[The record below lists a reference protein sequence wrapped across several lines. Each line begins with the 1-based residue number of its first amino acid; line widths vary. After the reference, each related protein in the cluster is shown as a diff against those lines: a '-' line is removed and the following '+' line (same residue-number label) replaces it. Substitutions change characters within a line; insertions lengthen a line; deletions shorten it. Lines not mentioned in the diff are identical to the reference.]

1 MKNELNS
8 SSKYISGVCYDL
20 SMLLDFLNKSS
31 YIEHYA
37 FIFHDSDDC
46 EPHYHFLLC
55 LVRSRRL
62 SDVLNSIN
70 KEGSSNVLVESCSS
84 PSAIVRYFV
93 HADDPDKYQYSV
105 DSIVSDTDLSYFDT
119 LSREKPV
126 KDDNV
131 LNAFID
137 LSNAMPVA
145 DCARKYGRD
154 FIIHYNH
161 IKSLLLDS
169 GMILDKGVYRQ
180 RGDFVNYNDDFM
192 YRYKNGLDEFENV
205 SRETITDKESE

>member
-8 SSKYISGVCYDL
+8 SSKYVCGVCYDL
-20 SMLLDFLNKSS
+20 SILLEYMNKSS

-37 FIFHDSDDC
+37 FIYHDSDDC

-55 LVRSRRL
+55 LARSRRL
-62 SDVLNSIN
+62 SDVLNSIK
-70 KEGSSNVLVESCSS
+70 KEGTSNVLVESCSS
-84 PSAIVRYFV
+84 PSSIVRYFI
-93 HADDPDKYQYSV
+93 HADNPDKHQYAV
-105 DSIVSDTDLSYFDT
+105 DSIVSDTDLSYFDS

-131 LNAFID
+131 LNAFLD
-137 LSNAMPVA
+137 LIGGLPVV
-145 DCARKYGRD
+145 DCSKKYGRD

-169 GMILDKGVYRQ
+169 GYILEKGVYLS
-180 RGDFVNYNDDFM
+180 RGDIVEYGNKLM
-192 YRYKNGLDEFENV
+192 YEVKHG
-205 SRETITDKESE
+205 I